1 MASKNLSEGLLV
13 AYADGQ
19 LGPGDVALVEAAIAV
34 DSSVKARVEG
44 YKQSGA
50 LLKDS
55 IGIHNDVTPNHI
67 VHRIREIEA
76 ASIKKRQAGLA
87 EDNNQSPSSWWSIT
101 SLGRSLT
108 ASMSLRS
115 FASLGGSFA
124 AGLACAVFVISP
136 GLLTPENDSFQSL
149 PSGDVVQMVM
159 RGTDQNQMPYIRQQD
174 QDVPSGGR
182 VIENKRFSVMY
193 KSPIQGSVE
202 VFEVTI
208 GKNLGMQ
215 ALLSFFRL
223 DIEALLPNK
232 IKIEAGQLTNLASLM
247 VDDQEELSL
256 RIEVSNNATI
266 IRHDVSFKVVKPL

>member
-101 SLGRSLT
+101 SLGRSLRV
-108 ASMSLRS
+108 SMSLRS

-136 GLLTPENDSFQSL
+136 GLLTPGKDSSQSL
-149 PSGDVVQMVM
+149 PSGEVMQLVM
-159 RGTDQNQMPYIRQQD
+159 RGPAQNQMPYIRQQD

-182 VIENKRFSVMY
+182 VIENKPFSVMY
-193 KSPIQGSVE
+193 SSPIEGSAE
-202 VFEVTI
+202 IFEVTI
-208 GKNLGMQ
+208 ERNPAMP
-215 ALLSFFRL
+215 LLV
-223 DIEALLPNK
+223 NT
-232 IKIEAGQLTNLASLM
+232 IKIEAGQLTNLASFI

-256 RIEVSNNATI
+256 RIEVSNNATT
-266 IRHDVSFKVVKPL
+266 IRHDLSYKVVKP